1 MSRSFWLMLAFLVAS
16 DAGAQ
21 EVEKVQPAGNVR
33 NALTAVPLGLAR
45 QYRLSARDLVT
56 FRDPQWSVLTI
67 AQIGAATADA
77 VTSLNNLNHCVG
89 CAETGASRIF
99 VGRHPDS
106 HKYLIAGIIEGNA
119 EAVTAHYFR
128 SRPSSRKWYWRV
140 LWTVPQSLSLYEH
153 ARASKENTAIN

>member
-1 MSRSFWLMLAFLVAS
+1 MLAFLVAS
-16 DAGAQ
+16 GAGAGARAQ

-67 AQIGAATADA
+67 AQIGAATAEA